1 MAFICYLLLEL
12 FLIMDFVN
20 FFLDASFWFLICS
33 KEILFCL
40 LLSTILTI
48 TFCLYMIDAQCWYK
62 FLSFAYMLNLSFVY
76 CFSICQGIPIS
87 AFCPTASTCVIKVD
101 KHSHQIVQKIS
112 CIGNLLLFYSPFK
125 IFHIRLSILHIKILI
140 FLDFLNYFFF
150 FTQ

>member
-12 FLIMDFVN
+12 FLITDFVN
-20 FFLDASFWFLICS
+20 FFLDASLWFLICS

-87 AFCPTASTCVIKVD
+87 AFCPMASTCVIKVD
-101 KHSHQIVQKIS
+101 KHSHQNVQKIS
-112 CIGNLLLFYSPFK
+112 CIGNLLFFYSPFK

>member
-87 AFCPTASTCVIKVD
+87 AFCPMASTCVIKVD

-112 CIGNLLLFYSPFK
+112 CIGNLLFF
-125 IFHIRLSILHIKILI
+125 IHLSK
-140 FLDFLNYFFF
+140 YF
-150 FTQ
+150 TSDYLSCTLKY